1 MKRELLEMLVCPVC
15 RDGELAGLDVSP
27 GDGDVRCTRCGA
39 SYPVRGGIPILLPP
53 DFDAAHVH
61 DEIDH
66 AQGHKHQQ
74 AEHYDRGVAE
84 EFEINRPNG
93 APIAYRWLLREKFRR
108 SIAHLPPLRGA
119 TVIDACCGSGM
130 DAEMLARS
138 GASVIAIDISEGC
151 ARRARSRAERFGLDY
166 LVVVGDVERLP
177 IRDGAAEI
185 AYVHDGLHHL
195 QDPAIGLRELARV
208 ARRAVSVNE
217 PADAFATAVAVR
229 LGAALAEEEAGNA
242 VARLRIED
250 AAREFAAAGFDVTA
264 ERYLMYYK
272 HEAGRVM
279 RLASRPIAHQLYR
292 AGVRIGDFALG
303 RWGNKLQVTAVRR
316 R

>member
-1 MKRELLEMLVCPVC
+1 MKRELLAMLVCPAC
-15 RDGELAGLDVSP
+15 RGGDLAGLDASIQ
-27 GDGDVRCTRCGA
+27 DGELRCTSCGT
-39 SYPVRGGIPILLPP
+39 SYPISNGIPILLPP
-53 DFDAAHVH
+53 GFDAAHIH
-61 DEIDH
+61 DEISH
-66 AQGHKHQQ
+66 AHGHKQRQ

-84 EFEINRPNG
+84 EFEISRPNG

-108 SIAHLPPLRGA
+108 SVAHLPPLRGA

-151 ARRARSRAERFGLDY
+151 AQRAKARAERFGLDY
-166 LVVVGDVERLP
+166 LVVVGDVEHLP
-177 IRDGAAEI
+177 VRDGAAEI

-195 QDPAIGLRELARV
+195 QDPAVGLRELARV
-208 ARRAVSVNE
+208 ARHAVSVNE
-217 PADAFATAVAVR
+217 PADALGTAVAVR

-250 AAREFAAAGFDVTA
+250 ASREFTAAGFDVTA
-264 ERYLMYYK
+264 ARYLMYYK
-272 HEAGRVM
+272 HQPGRVM
-279 RLASRPIAHQLYR
+279 RLASRPLLHQLYR
-292 AGVRIGDFALG
+292 AAVRLGDAAVG